1 MTHTIV
7 ASQDYV
13 NEVKNRGYTE
23 FQSNT
28 MFNYQEGDY
37 IVFTTP
43 VSFKE
48 KDTITVQIKISKIE
62 VLSTRHIMV
71 YGSVTDGILR
81 S

>member
-28 MFNYQEGDY
+28 MFNYREGDY

-48 KDTITVQIKISKIE
+48 KGTITVQIKISKIE
-62 VLSTRHIMV
+62 VLSTRHVMV